1 VNIQQLSRVLVAIM
15 FAASLGQ
22 MIGAMP
28 SAARAEESP
37 GPNRADAKA
46 QSGIASKPVVVEQ
59 WASVDAVSPPGQQAK
74 FVLPEGSPIRRD
86 IKLAVELATRSLA
99 QHVNR
104 DRCRRPPL
112 DDPANRAT
120 TAWQPGLLPELYWGS
135 DRLADGTGRFN
146 PVARSHALDNGV
158 AHVVGR
164 ALWAI
169 LLAQETVGINPEA
182 DSLDILTRYCRDM
195 YHNPDHLSA
204 FMDPANGF
212 ERSVVL
218 HDQREGFLGLLALAR
233 VRQDV
238 WARDELREVVASL
251 EKSTDEQGRL
261 SAEKA
266 KQSGLKARLLGAGND
281 ATTSGR
287 LVEPL
292 MEYFALT
299 GDERA
304 LKLAGRFARAT
315 LESTFTQEGRFRE
328 VSSSGGHIH
337 SITSSLCGITRYA
350 IRTNDADLIARCRR
364 ILDVGVA
371 EYSSSWGWVDEV
383 MPEHTANEISRG
395 EINQTGDVIRTALL
409 LGQAGYPQYYEL
421 AERFLRGC
429 LLPAQYQEDDV
440 RRILR
445 PVESPQDD
453 SQREV
458 PARIVGG
465 YSMFLPN
472 DRQRAGVWPLTTQD
486 IISGGVHALCEC
498 WQHRCTGTDDAV
510 RVNLL
515 FDYDGPEA
523 TIQSD
528 LPQKGRVRF
537 LCKKAKPLFV
547 RFPDWADAKTLK
559 VTLRGE
565 SLHVEPANGYIKIV
579 PAAAGDEGCV
589 EFAIP
594 CRIQRETVD
603 GTEYTS
609 MWVGNQPVRILPQ
622 GAISPLPF

>member
-1 VNIQQLSRVLVAIM
+1 VVAIL
-15 FAASLGQ
+15 FVASPGQ
-22 MIGAMP
+22 MIGAL
-28 SAARAEESP
+28 SCTVLAGESTQQ
-37 GPNRADAKA
+37 GRVDAKA
-46 QSGIASKPVVVEQ
+46 QSGVASKPVVVEQ
-59 WASVDAVSPPGQQAK
+59 WASVDAASPPDRQAK
-74 FVLPEGSPIRRD
+74 FVVPEGAHVRSD

-120 TAWQPGLLPELYWGS
+120 TAWQPGLYPELYWHS

-164 ALWAI
+164 ALWAF
-169 LLAQETVGINPEA
+169 LLAQETVGIVPEA
-182 DSLDILTRYCRDM
+182 DSLEILTRYCRDM

-204 FMDPANGF
+204 FIDPANGF

-233 VRQDV
+233 VRNDA
-238 WARDELREVVASL
+238 WARDELREVISSL
-251 EKSTDEQGRL
+251 EKSTDEQGHL

-292 MEYFALT
+292 MEYYALA

-304 LKLAGRFARAT
+304 LRLAGRFARAT
-315 LESTFTQEGRFRE
+315 LETTFAQDGRFRE

-350 IRTNDADLIARCRR
+350 ICTDDADMIARCRR

-429 LLPAQYQEDDV
+429 LLPVQYQEDDV

-453 SQREV
+453 SQRDV
-458 PARIVGG
+458 PARVVGG

-472 DRQRAGVWPLTTQD
+472 DRQRAGVWPMTTQD

-498 WQHRCTGTDDAV
+498 WRHRCTITDDAV

-515 FDYDGPEA
+515 FDCDGPEV
-523 TIQSD
+523 TIRSD
-528 LPQKGRVRF
+528 LPQKGRIRF
-537 LCKKAKPLFV
+537 LFKKAKPLMV
-547 RFPDWADAKTLK
+547 RLPDWADAKTLK

-565 SLHVEPANGYIKIV
+565 SLHVEPANGYIRIV
-579 PAAAGDEGCV
+579 PGAAGEEGCV
-589 EFAIP
+589 EFAVP

-609 MWVGNQPVRILPQ
+609 MWIGNQPVQILPR

>member
-1 VNIQQLSRVLVAIM
+1 MM
-15 FAASLGQ
+15 FAGSLGQ
-22 MIGAMP
+22 MIGAT
-28 SAARAEESP
+28 SCAARAEEPS
-37 GPNRADAKA
+37 GQKHAEAKV
-46 QSGIASKPVVVEQ
+46 QSGVASKPVVVEQ
-59 WASVDAVSPPGQQAK
+59 WATVEAVSPPDKQAK
-74 FVLPEGSPIRRD
+74 IVLLKSPLIRRD
-86 IKLAVELATRSLA
+86 IKLAVELATHSLA

-104 DRCRRPPL
+104 DRCRRSPL

-120 TAWQPGLLPELYWGS
+120 TAWEPGLLPELYWGA

-169 LLAQETVGINPEA
+169 LLAQETVGINPET
-182 DSLDILTRYCRDM
+182 DSLEILTRYCRDM

-233 VRQDV
+233 VRQDA
-238 WARDELREVVASL
+238 WARDELREVIASL
-251 EKSTDEQGRL
+251 EKSTDERGHL
-261 SAEKA
+261 SADKA

-292 MEYFALT
+292 MEYYAMT

-304 LKLAGRFARAT
+304 LKLAGRFARAA

-409 LGQAGYPQYYEL
+409 LGQAGYPQYYEM

-429 LLPAQYQEDDV
+429 LLPSQYQEDDV

-453 SQREV
+453 SQRDV
-458 PARIVGG
+458 PARVVGG
-465 YSMFLPN
+465 YSMMMPN

-498 WQHRCTGTDDAV
+498 WRHRCTGTDDAV

-515 FDYDGPEA
+515 LDYDGPEA
-523 TIQSD
+523 TIHSD
-528 LPQKGRVRF
+528 LPLEGRVRF
-537 LCKKAKPLFV
+537 LCKQAKPLLV

-559 VTLRGE
+559 VTMRGE
-565 SLHVEPANGYIKIV
+565 ALRVEPADGYIKIV
-579 PAAAGDEGCV
+579 PVAAGDEGCV
-589 EFAIP
+589 EFAVP
-594 CRIQRETVD
+594 CRVQRETVD
-603 GTEYTS
+603 GTEYTTT
-609 MWVGNQPVRILPQ
+609 WIGNQPVEILPR
-622 GAISPLPF
+622 GAISPLPY